1 LVDAQDTLAMRSR
14 CRALPR
20 ITAIL
25 IAVLGGCSAS
35 PKPLTYLGHADLEY
49 YKGLSTKIDFPD
61 KTGPD
66 NATAIASQEPPLLRT
81 PRKDQVWD
89 LSLGQA
95 IRIALQNNKIIR
107 TRDQFLLPRNPLVS
121 NPEQVPSVFD
131 PAVQDTGILF
141 GQRGV
146 EAALSD
152 FDATLSV
159 NGTWNWNTTAQ
170 NNAGLSGV
178 PTINGLPTLVQDT
191 AQYRARLDK
200 TFADSSQLSFIN
212 EWDYT
217 QNNVVGNLF
226 PSVYTGFARAEFR
239 RPLLAGGGTDYT
251 RVAGPI
257 GKNPAG
263 VGQGVVISRI
273 NSDIALADFEAA
285 VHQLIR
291 DVQSSYWDL
300 SLAYQTFHAQVL
312 YEKSALKTWQQ
323 IAAKTGQGLT
333 GGTTPDETQARENY
347 FDAKGQAEQALS
359 NIYTTEGQF
368 RRLLGLTVND
378 GRIIRPCDEPS
389 VAEFIPD
396 WHIAVAE
403 SITRRPEIRRQ
414 KWTIK
419 SLELQLCASQNL
431 IQPRLD
437 FIAGAQVNAFGNKL
451 ISEQSILNQPNSSAF
466 ASLAE
471 LGQTG
476 WDIGFEA
483 SIPIGYRNA
492 HSQERN
498 FELRLTR
505 ARHGLATQE
514 QEISHEVRN
523 AFQSLDRA
531 YAVARSALNRRKA
544 AAERVAAYKA
554 QYELRGTTADPLLRA
569 QQSLVQSE
577 VAYDQALIQYNQ
589 AITDFYYRTGTIL
602 QESNISIAEDMWDP
616 KAYSD
621 ALREAWARSHAAVNP
636 FVGTHPAEF
645 VVPPGRPTSVLP
657 PVGTGLAEPI
667 MSPSI
672 SPQNSAPTNPSA
684 TPTPTPQPQAP
695 PPQPAHTA
703 FLAPPTSPPAWPQSA
718 IVGAPSVQ
726 TPPGFMAPAA
736 PIEPAA
742 FFAPELANGAF
753 GRAGGTKN
761 PIADAAAAS
770 FEAPVPAAA
779 ITMAPASQGQSN
791 AWSIPQLGRI
801 APRAASP
808 NEEILAPPSDGFEMP
823 VNQQSGR

>member
-1 LVDAQDTLAMRSR
+1 MWSPR
-14 CRALPR
+14 RALPR
-20 ITAIL
+20 VAAIL

-49 YKGLSTKIDFPD
+49 YKGLATKIDFPD
-61 KTGPD
+61 KSGPD
-66 NATAIASQEPPLLRT
+66 NVAAIASQEPPLLRQ
-81 PRKDQVWD
+81 PRKEQIWD
-89 LSLGQA
+89 MSLGQA

-121 NPEQVPSVFD
+121 NPEQIPSVFD
-131 PAVQDTGILF
+131 PGVQETGILF

-152 FDATLSV
+152 FDATFSM
-159 NGTWNWNTTAQ
+159 NATWNSNTTAE

-178 PTINGLPTLVQDT
+178 PTINGLPTLDENT

-217 QNNVVGNLF
+217 QNNVIGNLF

-251 RVAGPI
+251 RIAGPI

-263 VGQGVVISRI
+263 VGQGVLISRI
-273 NSDIALADFEAA
+273 NSDIAIADFEAS

-300 SLAYQTFHAQVL
+300 SLAYQTYHAQVI
-312 YEKSALKTWQQ
+312 YKNSARKTWEQ

-368 RRLLGLTVND
+368 RRLLGLPVND

-403 SITRRPEIRRQ
+403 GITRRPEIRRQ
-414 KWTIK
+414 KWNIK
-419 SLELQLCASQNL
+419 SLELQLCASKNL

-437 FIAGAQVNAFGNKL
+437 LVAGAQINAFGNKL
-451 ISEQSILNQPNSSAF
+451 MSEQSILSQPGSSAF

-471 LGQTG
+471 LQQTG

-483 SIPIGYRNA
+483 SIPIGFRNA

-498 FELRLTR
+498 FELRLAR
-505 ARHGLATQE
+505 ARAGLCTQE
-514 QEISHEVRN
+514 QEITHEIRN
-523 AFQSLDRA
+523 AFQSLDRS
-531 YAVARSALNRRKA
+531 YAVARSAFNRRVA
-544 AAERVAAYKA
+544 AAERVAAYRA
-554 QYELRGTTADPLLRA
+554 QYELRGTTADPLLRSE
-569 QQSLVQSE
+569 QSLVQAE

-602 QESNISIAEDMWDP
+602 QESNVNISEDMWDP

-636 FVGTHPAEF
+636 FTKTEPAEF
-645 VVPPGRPTSVLP
+645 VVPPGRPPSQFEAM
-657 PVGTGLAEPI
+657 GMGLAAPLP
-667 MSPSI
+667 SPTTL
-672 SPQNSAPTNPSA
+672 QNSGGSNPPTTPAPQPN
-684 TPTPTPQPQAP
+684 PTPPPRPQDSASLSPLGL
-695 PPQPAHTA
+695 PA
-703 FLAPPTSPPAWPQSA
+703 AWPQSPIA
-718 IVGAPSVQ
+718 GPPIVS
-726 TPPGFMAPAA
+726 PPAEMLAPAA
-736 PIEPAA
+736 PIVPAA
-742 FFAPELANGAF
+742 FFAPELGDGAF
-753 GRAGGTKN
+753 NRAGEAKN
-761 PIADAAAAS
+761 RIAEAAAAPAV
-770 FEAPVPAAA
+770 FEAP
-779 ITMAPASQGQSN
+779 APAPVPTIVGPSGQIQPN
-791 AWSIPQLGRI
+791 VWSLPEVSRP

-808 NEEILAPPSDGFEMP
+808 SDEISTPPVSDSFEMP
-823 VNQQSGR
+823 VNQAPTK

>member
-1 LVDAQDTLAMRSR
+1 MA
-14 CRALPR
+14 
-20 ITAIL
+20 AIL

-49 YKGLSTKIDFPD
+49 YKGLATKIDFPD
-61 KTGPD
+61 KAGRD
-66 NATAIASQEPPLLRT
+66 NSAAIASQEPPLLRT
-81 PRKDQVWD
+81 HRKDQVWD
-89 LSLGQA
+89 MSLGQA

-121 NPEQVPSVFD
+121 NPEQIPSVFD
-131 PAVQDTGILF
+131 PAVQETGILF

-152 FDATLSV
+152 FDATFSL
-159 NGTWNWNTTAQ
+159 NGTWNWNTAAQ

-178 PTINGLPTLVQDT
+178 PTINGLPTLIQDT

-217 QNNVVGNLF
+217 QNNVTGNLF

-273 NSDIALADFEAA
+273 NSDIAIADFEAA

-300 SLAYQTFHAQVL
+300 SLAYQTFHAQL
-312 YEKSALKTWQQ
+312 IYEKSALKTWRQ

-347 FDAKGQAEQALS
+347 FDAQGQAEQALS
-359 NIYTTEGQF
+359 NLYTTEGQF

-396 WHIAVAE
+396 WHVAVAE

-419 SLELQLCASQNL
+419 SLELQLCASRNL

-437 FIAGAQVNAFGNKL
+437 FVAGGQVNAFGNKL
-451 ISEQSILNQPNSSAF
+451 ISEQSILNQPGSSAF

-498 FELRLTR
+498 FELRLAR
-505 ARHGLATQE
+505 ARAGLDTQE

-531 YAVARSALNRRKA
+531 YAVARSALNRRIA
-544 AAERVAAYKA
+544 AAERVSAYKA

-569 QQSLVQSE
+569 QQSLVQAE

-657 PVGTGLAEPI
+657 GVGTSLAEPI
-667 MSPSI
+667 MSPPAA
-672 SPQNSAPTNPSA
+672 PQNSAPTDRPN
-684 TPTPTPQPQAP
+684 PTPTPQPP
-695 PPQPAHTA
+695 TPQPAHTA
-703 FLAPPTSPPAWPQSA
+703 FLAPPNAPPAWAQSP
-718 IVGAPSVQ
+718 ITGGPIRQPS
-726 TPPGFMAPAA
+726 TGFMAPAG

-742 FFAPELANGAF
+742 FFAPELGDGAF
-753 GRAGGTKN
+753 GRTGDGKN
-761 PIADAAAAS
+761 RIAAAAAAPAL
-770 FEAPVPAAA
+770 FEVPVPVPVIIMTPAA
-779 ITMAPASQGQSN
+779 QGQSN
-791 AWSIPQLGRI
+791 AWTLPQVGHV

-808 NEEILAPPSDGFEMP
+808 NDEISAPPSDSFEMP
-823 VNQQSGR
+823 VNQQSGK